1 MATTMKLNGAT
12 LAQCS
17 SFSVRIEWLG
27 SAVGLANGGLRRDLV
42 NANLKRRWSLS
53 WVALTV
59 SEAITIIENWADAVA
74 GDVKFI
80 PPDYTITDPETD
92 LGYDVNAGQNPQ
104 STFEAYQVAGGS
116 LRYRAS
122 IELWEA

>member
-17 SFSVRIEWLG
+17 SFSVRLEFLG
-27 SAVGLANGGLRRDLV
+27 SAVTLANGELRRDLV
-42 NANLKRRWSLS
+42 KTLVKRRWTLS
-53 WVALTV
+53 WVALSV
-59 SEAITIIENWADAVA
+59 SEAITVIEAWAAAVA

-80 PPDYTITDPETD
+80 PPDYGTGT
-92 LGYDVNAGQNPQ
+92 GYDVNAGANPQ
-104 STFEAYQVAGGS
+104 STFEAYQVAGGT

-122 IELWEA
+122 IELWEV